1 MRRSCVISCDVHD
14 SRFAY
19 FAHRKVRRVP
29 RTQGNLV
36 RVIGNS
42 SRAVFCYECLCFPT
56 RFAKVLGRLALYHD
70 GVARSR
76 TVCCSANPTAE
87 VGRVMSLMCLEL
99 IGLPT
104 QGLGSAL
111 LIAVPATMVGVVVGA
126 IIEWCVVRYIQRT
139 RLEGKA

>member
-1 MRRSCVISCDVHD
+1 
-14 SRFAY
+14 
-19 FAHRKVRRVP
+19 
-29 RTQGNLV
+29 
-36 RVIGNS
+36 
-42 SRAVFCYECLCFPT
+42 
-56 RFAKVLGRLALYHD
+56 
-70 GVARSR
+70 
-76 TVCCSANPTAE
+76 
-87 VGRVMSLMCLEL
+87 MSLMCLEL

>member
-56 RFAKVLGRLALYHD
+56 RFARVLGRLALYHD

-87 VGRVMSLMCLEL
+87 VGRVMSLIRCCYRDSSALAL
-99 IGLPT
+99 PVSSDTIGAT
-104 QGLGSAL
+104 QGVFAGVISAK
-111 LIAVPATMVGVVVGA
+111 ACQAAGA
-126 IIEWCVVRYIQRT
+126 YN
-139 RLEGKA
+139 